1 MWIRDRRFGVPSF
14 RESLISTPAS
24 TRLSICIFYL
34 RTYENRASVDFF
46 TAWMLSNSTAA
57 TALDSTDLVLLRV
70 INDVSLRQRTEGAP
84 GIPDRLSERRSASDQ
99 KAATAARRQ
108 KADAQAHGNSKTE
121 TPKYKQI
128 RATHSHN

>member
-1 MWIRDRRFGVPSF
+1 M
-14 RESLISTPAS
+14 SLA
-24 TRLSICIFYL
+24 
-34 RTYENRASVDFF
+34 AVDF
-46 TAWMLSNSTAA
+46 TAWMLSNSAAA

-70 INDVSLRQRTEGAP
+70 KNDVSLRQRTEGAP